1 MPQPMQT
8 TSLTIPLAF
17 VESMLLGARRLL
29 APQAVD
35 TLIREAGISPALV
48 ERQAARVTREQ
59 FVRLYERISVTTGD
73 EMLGL
78 WSRPIRAGTLK
89 YLGLSLLD
97 APTLLVALYRF
108 TRFWN
113 LLLDDYRLDLVR
125 ADQRVTIS
133 LTPLQTGLAPT
144 VFGHALMVKLTHG
157 VASWLVGRRLPIES
171 LGFGFARP
179 ANFAEYAN
187 LFPGPVAFDAPC
199 TFICFAEPHLR
210 QGFLRSKAELLQFV
224 KSAPDDWIF
233 VTFDHDVTVA
243 RVRAFLADDKT
254 PDPSLEAA
262 AHALCMSTRTLSR
275 KLAAEGSSFQKIK
288 DALRRDLAI
297 QRLVKTQDS
306 IGHIAADLGFDNLP
320 SFHRAFLAWTG
331 STPGAY
337 RKQMAQQ
344 A

>member
-48 ERQAARVTREQ
+48 EQQAARVTREQ

-113 LLLDDYRLDLVR
+113 LLLDDYRLDLADRLGAHRVWPR
-125 ADQRVTIS
+125 ADGQ
-133 LTPLQTGLAPT
+133 
-144 VFGHALMVKLTHG
+144 
-157 VASWLVGRRLPIES
+157 
-171 LGFGFARP
+171 
-179 ANFAEYAN
+179 
-187 LFPGPVAFDAPC
+187 
-199 TFICFAEPHLR
+199 
-210 QGFLRSKAELLQFV
+210 
-224 KSAPDDWIF
+224 
-233 VTFDHDVTVA
+233 
-243 RVRAFLADDKT
+243 
-254 PDPSLEAA
+254 
-262 AHALCMSTRTLSR
+262 AHARGGV
-275 KLAAEGSSFQKIK
+275 LAG
-288 DALRRDLAI
+288 
-297 QRLVKTQDS
+297 
-306 IGHIAADLGFDNLP
+306 GAAFAD
-320 SFHRAFLAWTG
+320 
-331 STPGAY
+331 
-337 RKQMAQQ
+337 
-344 A
+344 